1 MADRIPVK
9 APDSEVVGDLVL
21 EVARDLR
28 RAVIERLE
36 VPGVTPGRLRA
47 LRHLARS
54 EAPVRIGE
62 LADALGMVP
71 RSATTV
77 VDELAMAGLVRRRHD
92 PADRRATLVEMT
104 SRGQELL
111 AEARQV
117 RRSVIADTFADLSG
131 AEIAQLRSL
140 LEKAL
145 PPGSSQSDQSE

>member
-1 MADRIPVK
+1 MADHIPVE
-9 APDSEVVGDLVL
+9 APESETVGDLIL

-28 RAVIERLE
+28 RSVIERLE
-36 VPGVTPGRLRA
+36 IPGVTPGRLRA
-47 LRHLARS
+47 LRHLATS
-54 EAPVRIGE
+54 GAPLRIGE

-77 VDELAMAGLVRRRHD
+77 VDELSMAGLVRRRQD

-104 SRGQELL
+104 SRGKELL

-117 RRSVIADTFADLSG
+117 RRSVIADTFADLSP

-140 LEKAL
+140 LERAL
-145 PPGSSQSDQSE
+145 TARSSQGDQGE